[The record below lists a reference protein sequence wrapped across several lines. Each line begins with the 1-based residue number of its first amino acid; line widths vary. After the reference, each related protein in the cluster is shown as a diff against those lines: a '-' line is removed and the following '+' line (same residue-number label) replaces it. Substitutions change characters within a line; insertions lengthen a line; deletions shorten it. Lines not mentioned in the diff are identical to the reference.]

1 MTSETHADDVP
12 PAQDEGLATARVHAA
27 SAAEAPQRD
36 DPLEPRRVLLHRA
49 VVQIQPSRIEVGP
62 PRSAIVAPA
71 TGFVVTVLL
80 LVAILTWTESLPFF
94 LLPVMLLI
102 AVIVL
107 PLSGLSFV
115 YAVFGANVVV
125 DRDGQN
131 VSFKQRFLGLGV
143 GTNELVPFWKIRELV
158 VEDVARAQRHAVAD
172 EPALEIAQ
180 WQIMLVKK
188 SGKRL
193 LLVSYNVPRT
203 REEEGLDIVM
213 DVAEALA
220 ALSGAEIR
228 GPIW

>member
-1 MTSETHADDVP
+1 MASSETHADDA
-12 PAQDEGLATARVHAA
+12 PAPQDGDPALAHAA
-27 SAAEAPQRD
+27 PDVEALQRD

-49 VVQIQPSRIEVGP
+49 VVQIRPERIEVGP
-62 PRSAIVAPA
+62 PRSAIIAPA
-71 TGFVVTVLL
+71 IGFVLTSLL
-80 LVAILTWTESLPFF
+80 LASIVIWTESLPFF

-107 PLSGLSFV
+107 PLSGMSFI
-115 YAVFGANVVV
+115 YSIFGANVVA

-143 GTNELVPFWKIRELV
+143 GTSELVPFWKIRELV
-158 VEDVARAQRHAVAD
+158 VEDVARAQRHAGAD

-180 WQIMLVKK
+180 WQIVLVKK

-193 LLVSYNVPRT
+193 PLGSYNVPRA

>member
-1 MTSETHADDVP
+1 MTTHEVPADTPADDA
-12 PAQDEGLATARVHAA
+12 PAQEGEELA
-27 SAAEAPQRD
+27 APRRND
-36 DPLEPRRVLLHRA
+36 LLEPRRVLLHRA
-49 VVQIQPSRIEVGP
+49 VVQIQPGRIEVGP
-62 PRSAIVAPA
+62 PRSAMIAPA
-71 TGFVVTVLL
+71 IGFALTAVLL
-80 LVAILTWTESLPFF
+80 AAMVTWTESLPFF

-102 AVIVL
+102 SVIVL

-115 YAVFGANVVV
+115 YAVFGANVVA

-131 VSFKQRFLGLGV
+131 FSFKQRFLGLGV

-158 VEDVARAQRHAVAD
+158 VEDVGRAQRHAVND
-172 EPALEIAQ
+172 EPAHEIAQ
-180 WQIMLVKK
+180 WQIVLVKK

-193 LLVSYNVPRT
+193 PLGGYNVPRA

-220 ALSGAEIR
+220 ALSGATIR

>member
-1 MTSETHADDVP
+1 MTTPETHADDVP
-12 PAQDEGLATARVHAA
+12 APQGGDSALTCLPP
-27 SAAEAPQRD
+27 AAEVLQRD
-36 DPLEPRRVLLHRA
+36 DPLGPRRVLLHRA
-49 VVQIQPSRIEVGP
+49 VVQIRPDRIEVGP
-62 PRSAIVAPA
+62 PRSAIIAPA
-71 TGFVVTVLL
+71 IGFVLTVLL

-102 AVIVL
+102 SVIVL

-115 YAVFGANVVV
+115 YAVFGANVVA

-158 VEDVARAQRHAVAD
+158 VEDAARAQRHAAAD

-180 WQIMLVKK
+180 WQIVLVKK

-193 LLVSYNVPRT
+193 PLGGYNVPRA